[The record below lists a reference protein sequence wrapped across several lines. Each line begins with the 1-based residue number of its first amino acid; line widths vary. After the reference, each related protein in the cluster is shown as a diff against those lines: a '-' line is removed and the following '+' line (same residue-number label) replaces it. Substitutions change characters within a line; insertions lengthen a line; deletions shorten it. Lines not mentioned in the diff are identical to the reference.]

1 MDFSQKPINFWPRPP
16 GKLNKSCIC
25 WKGVLPFRSGFS
37 VKRVLARSSQSSTC
51 KINSTVNFYPML
63 KTSSKR
69 SDQPDTKQ
77 GLSRQKIA
85 YRNPIGF
92 HAIDDLHNINPRHNI
107 TAANTLKPLNLHCL
121 GKVNFR
127 DSENI
132 EWHRYV
138 ILQRLAFK
146 ALNLKTSTFFSR
158 LIPSTLSHLYC
169 KSDST
174 NTKGVLNRKH
184 IFPGIWCYYRIV
196 IKESMQLERSGCD
209 KSTLKKQATECFLYA
224 KQSENQERNDNW
236 LPHGLGQRSWPRRE
250 RCRRGRPGR
259 HSWDYEG
266 KKWSHLARAWRK
278 KPKKQNYYPGLR
290 KQPLA
295 IGDEDMKKTTIERCK
310 QLLFLQQ
317 QASQFAEK

>member
-77 GLSRQKIA
+77 GLSRQNNCLPQPDRVSRDRWPA
-85 YRNPIGF
+85 Q
-92 HAIDDLHNINPRHNI
+92 HNPRHNI
-107 TAANTLKPLNLHCL
+107 TAANTLKPLKLHCL

-158 LIPSTLSHLYC
+158 LISSTLSHLYC
-169 KSDST
+169 NHQILESDST

-209 KSTLKKQATECFLYA
+209 KSQRKYVKKT
-224 KQSENQERNDNW
+224 
-236 LPHGLGQRSWPRRE
+236 
-250 RCRRGRPGR
+250 
-259 HSWDYEG
+259 
-266 KKWSHLARAWRK
+266 SHRAFS
-278 KPKKQNYYPGLR
+278 LR
-290 KQPLA
+290 KSIRIPGMERQLITSRTWSALLA
-295 IGDEDMKKTTIERCK
+295 ETWAVPTR
-310 QLLFLQQ
+310 
-317 QASQFAEK
+317 